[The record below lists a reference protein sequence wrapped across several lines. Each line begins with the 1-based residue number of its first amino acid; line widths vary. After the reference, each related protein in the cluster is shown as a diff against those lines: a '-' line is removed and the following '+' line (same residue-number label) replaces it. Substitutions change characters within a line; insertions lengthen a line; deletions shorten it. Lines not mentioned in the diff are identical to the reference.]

1 MKRRSR
7 STGSM
12 RSTGKMRLLSRA
24 SDVYQGSNGAMTL
37 GLARR
42 NYERYLARARE
53 ACDTVEMQ
61 NFCQHAEHYLRVMRA
76 NAPKE
81 H

>member
-1 MKRRSR
+1 
-7 STGSM
+7 M
-12 RSTGKMRLLSRA
+12 RSTGKMRHLSRA
-24 SDVYQGSNGAMTL
+24 SDIYQGSNGAMTL
-37 GLARR
+37 GVARR

-53 ACDTVEMQ
+53 ASLKGDTVEMQ

>member
-1 MKRRSR
+1 
-7 STGSM
+7 M

-24 SDVYQGSNGAMTL
+24 SDIYQGSNGAMTL
-37 GLARR
+37 G

-53 ACDTVEMQ
+53 ASLKGDTVEMQ

-81 H
+81 R